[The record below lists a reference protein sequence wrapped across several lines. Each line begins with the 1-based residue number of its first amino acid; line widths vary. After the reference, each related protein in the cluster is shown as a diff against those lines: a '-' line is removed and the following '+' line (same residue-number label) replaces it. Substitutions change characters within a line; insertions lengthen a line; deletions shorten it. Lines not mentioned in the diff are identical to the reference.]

1 MKKLAVVACLALL
14 SACGGEGVVKQ
25 AITKA
30 YIFER
35 KLLPGNKLL
44 VSYAYKNG
52 PATVKDS
59 AIVESKTVLQD
70 SVPVSL
76 FAKK

>member
-1 MKKLAVVACLALL
+1 MKKLAVAACLMLL
-14 SACGGEGVVKQ
+14 AACGGDSVVKQ

-35 KLLPGNKLL
+35 KLLPGNRLL

-52 PATVKDS
+52 AATVKDS

-70 SVPVSL
+70 SVPISL